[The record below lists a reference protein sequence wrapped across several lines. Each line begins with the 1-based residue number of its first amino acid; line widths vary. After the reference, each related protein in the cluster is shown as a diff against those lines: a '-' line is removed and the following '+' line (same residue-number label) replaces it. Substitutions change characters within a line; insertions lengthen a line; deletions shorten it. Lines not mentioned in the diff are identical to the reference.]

1 MPWMRKNK
9 TIQNRKYTETVR
21 SIGRE
26 EPTASQRSRK
36 KQEEYV
42 DEDLVE
48 DALLRLQVMHGALI
62 HHTAATVET
71 AEWILVFTQHI
82 STVPYR

>member
-1 MPWMRKNK
+1 MIK
-9 TIQNRKYTETVR
+9 NRKYAAIVR
-21 SIGRE
+21 NQGQD
-26 EPTASQRSRK
+26 EPNASQRAK
-36 KQEEYV
+36 KRQEGYI
-42 DEDLVE
+42 DQDLVE

-62 HHTAATVET
+62 HHTAVMVET